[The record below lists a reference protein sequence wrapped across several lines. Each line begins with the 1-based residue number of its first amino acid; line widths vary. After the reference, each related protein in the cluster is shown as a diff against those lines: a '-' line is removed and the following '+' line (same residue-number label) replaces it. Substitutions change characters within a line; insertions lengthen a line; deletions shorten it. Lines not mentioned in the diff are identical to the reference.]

1 MARALTMSGRNVF
14 LCLALALMAVA
25 VVRGDGAAEG
35 GGGGV
40 DAQAAAAEFANS
52 ANSAMGGLVKPD
64 HHGWAV
70 QVDINQLDPAR

>member
-14 LCLALALMAVA
+14 LCLALALTAVA

-40 DAQAAAAEFANS
+40 DAQAAAADMAK
-52 ANSAMGGLVKPD
+52 SAMGGLVKPD